1 MGRIKK
7 AFNYIFFDYRVFP
20 LEKRLFVTALLVGI
34 SLSFI
39 ACVISIVVSSA
50 AVALVTTFGIFFTL
64 LISYYFVRV
73 KKKFDT
79 FIFPVILISIIGIA
93 VIWVFDGG
101 INGSNLFPGLVALIL
116 ALIIAPE
123 GKKNYVI
130 ALFISCVIVIYLI
143 QWFRPDIIVPLASE
157 KIRWFDSLVTVVYSS
172 FIISLI
178 VRFLHKNY
186 TYERRRAEKN
196 AKKLKQL
203 NATKDKLFSIIAH
216 DLRSP
221 FNSIL
226 GLSDMLLEN
235 NKNDIGIDT
244 NQYLSLINS
253 SAKNTLT
260 LLDNLLNWTQVQ
272 TGDIE
277 IKSEQT
283 SLSSV
288 LEEVLA
294 ILHPSIVLKNITI
307 NTHSPK
313 EIIIFT
319 DERLV
324 KTILRNLISNAI
336 KFTNQGGAIDV
347 SIIVASNQ
355 IEVTVSDNGVGMN
368 QKTLD
373 QLFKISTNTTTP
385 GTSNEKGSGLGLV
398 LCKEFTEK
406 LGGTIWAE
414 SEEGKGSDFKF
425 ILPNV
430 LSPQTG

>member
-1 MGRIKK
+1 M
-7 AFNYIFFDYRVFP
+7 
-20 LEKRLFVTALLVGI
+20 
-34 SLSFI
+34 
-39 ACVISIVVSSA
+39 
-50 AVALVTTFGIFFTL
+50 
-64 LISYYFVRV
+64 
-73 KKKFDT
+73 
-79 FIFPVILISIIGIA
+79 
-93 VIWVFDGG
+93 
-101 INGSNLFPGLVALIL
+101 
-116 ALIIAPE
+116 
-123 GKKNYVI
+123 
-130 ALFISCVIVIYLI
+130 
-143 QWFRPDIIVPLASE
+143 
-157 KIRWFDSLVTVVYSS
+157 VYSS

-336 KFTNQGGAIDV
+336 KFTNQRGAIDV
-347 SIIVASNQ
+347 SIIAASNQ
-355 IEVTVSDNGVGMN
+355 IEVTVSDNGVEMN

-373 QLFKISTNTTTP
+373 KLFEISTNATTP
-385 GTSNEKGSGLGLV
+385 GTSNERGSGLGLV

-406 LGGTIWAE
+406 LGGKIWAE

-430 LSPQTG
+430 LSPQAG